1 MKIKIIASM
10 LVLILLSILFDL
22 GTKQL
27 ITAEHNNN
35 QNIEKNKVTEAE
47 SRNDVTSPTLI
58 LTDSK
63 IIITAGIQINYKA
76 FIETAHDD
84 QDGNLVDAVTYNVI
98 DTSISGNYIIDYTVS
113 DQAGNTT
120 TASLQVTVVDDY
132 KLAF

>member
-1 MKIKIIASM
+1 MKIKTIASV
-10 LVLILLSILFDL
+10 LVLILLSVLVDI

-27 ITAEHNNN
+27 ITVRQNND
-35 QNIEKNKVTEAE
+35 QYIEKNKIKEAE
-47 SRNDVTSPTLI
+47 SKNDVTPPTLI
-58 LTDSK
+58 LTDTK
-63 IIITAGIQINYKA
+63 IIITSGIQINYTA
-76 FIETAHDD
+76 FIEAAHDD
-84 QDGNLVDAVTYNVI
+84 QDGNLVDAVTYNAI